1 MIKRLRRQLTALFT
15 ITTGLILTLVV
26 IGILVISAREFNK
39 KTLVSFQNQILNIT
53 SRLQS
58 GSTVSCTW
66 LSRLESDNRLI
77 IHIEDN
83 GRPLLYHGSW
93 TPDTGRDTLIMR
105 AREAAMA
112 ERIDPSSRPVSSSLL
127 RSSVF
132 TVTGDSNDTYL
143 GSVLVLP
150 TQTGFQSLTLLARKD
165 PMGFGLSRQGFLFL
179 LLNLAGITAL
189 MSVSWVLV
197 GKSLKPLAESQKQQN
212 EFIAAASHELRAPLA
227 VIRSSICAARTA
239 PDQREK
245 CMANIDRECSRMSC
259 LVGDMLLLASA
270 DTGQWSLR
278 TSSLDMDT
286 LLISIYERFE
296 PLYQDKGVC
305 LKLEL
310 PEASLPRICGDENR
324 LEQIFAVLLD
334 NALRYTPRG
343 RSVTLAASVQTDKNL
358 LSRSRSMV
366 CLTVSDQG
374 CGMDDETK
382 KHIFNRF
389 YRGDSARS
397 HKQNYGLGLSIAKE
411 LVQLHKGTISVSDSP
426 DKGACFLV
434 RLPAVPQSHA
444 SSR

>member
-1 MIKRLRRQLTALFT
+1 MIKQLRRQLTALFT

-39 KTLVSFQNQILNIT
+39 KTLDSFQNQILNIT

-93 TPDTGRDTLIMR
+93 TPDTRRDTLIMR

-150 TQTGFQSLTLLARKD
+150 TQTGFQSLTLLASKD
-165 PMGFGLSRQGFLFL
+165 SMGFGLFRQGILFL
-179 LLNLAGITAL
+179 LLNLAGIAAL
-189 MSVSWVLV
+189 MCVSWILV

-227 VIRSSICAARTA
+227 VIRSSI
-239 PDQREK
+239 
-245 CMANIDRECSRMSC
+245 
-259 LVGDMLLLASA
+259 L
-270 DTGQWSLR
+270 
-278 TSSLDMDT
+278 
-286 LLISIYERFE
+286 
-296 PLYQDKGVC
+296 
-305 LKLEL
+305 
-310 PEASLPRICGDENR
+310 
-324 LEQIFAVLLD
+324 QI
-334 NALRYTPRG
+334 
-343 RSVTLAASVQTDKNL
+343 
-358 LSRSRSMV
+358 
-366 CLTVSDQG
+366 
-374 CGMDDETK
+374 
-382 KHIFNRF
+382 
-389 YRGDSARS
+389 
-397 HKQNYGLGLSIAKE
+397 
-411 LVQLHKGTISVSDSP
+411 
-426 DKGACFLV
+426 
-434 RLPAVPQSHA
+434 
-444 SSR
+444 

>member
-39 KTLVSFQNQILNIT
+39 KNLDSFQNQILNIT

-93 TPDTGRDTLIMR
+93 TPDTRRDTLIMR

-112 ERIDPSSRPVSSSLL
+112 ERIDPSSRPV
-127 RSSVF
+127 SSVF

-197 GKSLKPLAESQKQQN
+197 GKSLKPLQK
-212 EFIAAASHELRAPLA
+212 
-227 VIRSSICAARTA
+227 AR
-239 PDQREK
+239 
-245 CMANIDRECSRMSC
+245 NSRM
-259 LVGDMLLLASA
+259 
-270 DTGQWSLR
+270 
-278 TSSLDMDT
+278 
-286 LLISIYERFE
+286 
-296 PLYQDKGVC
+296 
-305 LKLEL
+305 
-310 PEASLPRICGDENR
+310 
-324 LEQIFAVLLD
+324 
-334 NALRYTPRG
+334 
-343 RSVTLAASVQTDKNL
+343 NL
-358 LSRSRSMV
+358 
-366 CLTVSDQG
+366 
-374 CGMDDETK
+374 
-382 KHIFNRF
+382 
-389 YRGDSARS
+389 
-397 HKQNYGLGLSIAKE
+397 
-411 LVQLHKGTISVSDSP
+411 
-426 DKGACFLV
+426 
-434 RLPAVPQSHA
+434 
-444 SSR
+444 

>member
-39 KTLVSFQNQILNIT
+39 KNLDSFQNQILNIT

-132 TVTGDSNDTYL
+132 TVTGDCNDTYL

-165 PMGFGLSRQGFLFL
+165 PMGFGLYRQGFLFL

-245 CMANIDRECSRMSC
+245 FMDNSSFSFSSSVC
-259 LVGDMLLLASA
+259 
-270 DTGQWSLR
+270 TG
-278 TSSLDMDT
+278 SLD
-286 LLISIYERFE
+286 F
-296 PLYQDKGVC
+296 
-305 LKLEL
+305 
-310 PEASLPRICGDENR
+310 SL
-324 LEQIFAVLLD
+324 V
-334 NALRYTPRG
+334 
-343 RSVTLAASVQTDKNL
+343 
-358 LSRSRSMV
+358 
-366 CLTVSDQG
+366 
-374 CGMDDETK
+374 
-382 KHIFNRF
+382 
-389 YRGDSARS
+389 
-397 HKQNYGLGLSIAKE
+397 
-411 LVQLHKGTISVSDSP
+411 
-426 DKGACFLV
+426 
-434 RLPAVPQSHA
+434 A
-444 SSR
+444 SSFVYFKMLMA

>member
-1 MIKRLRRQLTALFT
+1 M
-15 ITTGLILTLVV
+15 V

-39 KTLVSFQNQILNIT
+39 KNLDSFQNQILNIT

-245 CMANIDRECSRMSC
+245 FMANIDRECSRMSC

-324 LEQIFAVLLD
+324 LEQILPSSWTTPCATRQEAAVSLWPHLF
-334 NALRYTPRG
+334 RQIRICSP
-343 RSVTLAASVQTDKNL
+343 AAGAWSASPCQTRAAAWTTRQK
-358 LSRSRSMV
+358 SIY
-366 CLTVSDQG
+366 LTVSTG
-374 CGMDDETK
+374 ETVPEATSR
-382 KHIFNRF
+382 IT
-389 YRGDSARS
+389 GW
-397 HKQNYGLGLSIAKE
+397 G
-411 LVQLHKGTISVSDSP
+411 SVLQRNW
-426 DKGACFLV
+426 F
-434 RLPAVPQSHA
+434 
-444 SSR
+444 SSTKAP

>member
-39 KTLVSFQNQILNIT
+39 KNLDSFQNQILNIT

-165 PMGFGLSRQGFLFL
+165 P
-179 LLNLAGITAL
+179 
-189 MSVSWVLV
+189 W
-197 GKSLKPLAESQKQQN
+197 
-212 EFIAAASHELRAPLA
+212 
-227 VIRSSICAARTA
+227 
-239 PDQREK
+239 
-245 CMANIDRECSRMSC
+245 
-259 LVGDMLLLASA
+259 
-270 DTGQWSLR
+270 
-278 TSSLDMDT
+278 
-286 LLISIYERFE
+286 
-296 PLYQDKGVC
+296 
-305 LKLEL
+305 
-310 PEASLPRICGDENR
+310 
-324 LEQIFAVLLD
+324 
-334 NALRYTPRG
+334 
-343 RSVTLAASVQTDKNL
+343 
-358 LSRSRSMV
+358 
-366 CLTVSDQG
+366 
-374 CGMDDETK
+374 
-382 KHIFNRF
+382 
-389 YRGDSARS
+389 DSACPGRVFCS
-397 HKQNYGLGLSIAKE
+397 FFSIWLE
-411 LVQLHKGTISVSDSP
+411 SP
-426 DKGACFLV
+426 
-434 RLPAVPQSHA
+434 R
-444 SSR
+444 

>member
-15 ITTGLILTLVV
+15 MTTGLILTLVV
-26 IGILVISAREFNK
+26 IGILVISAREFSK
-39 KTLVSFQNQILNIT
+39 KAMDAFQNQMLNIT

-58 GSTVSCTW
+58 GSTISCTW

-83 GRPLLYHGSW
+83 GKPLLYRGSW
-93 TPDTGRDTLIMR
+93 SPASERDTLIMR
-105 AREAAMA
+105 AREAAKA
-112 ERIDPSSRPVSSSLL
+112 QGIDPSVRPVSSSLL

-132 TVTGDSNDTYL
+132 TVTGDRSDTYL

-227 VIRSSICAARTA
+227 VIRSSICAVRAA

-245 CMANIDRECSRMSC
+245 FMDNMDRECSRMSC

-278 TSSLDMDT
+278 KSPLDMDT
-286 LLISIYERFE
+286 LLISVYERFE

-310 PEASLPRICGDENR
+310 PESSLPRVSGDENR
-324 LEQIFAVLLD
+324 LEQVLAVLLD
-334 NALRYTPRG
+334 NALRYTPKG
-343 RSVTLAASVQTDKNL
+343 RKVRLAASVQTDKHL
-358 LSRSRSMV
+358 LSRSRDMV

-374 CGMDDETK
+374 CGMDNEAK
-382 KHIFNRF
+382 KHIFDRF
-389 YRGDSARS
+389 YRGDSSRS
-397 HKQNYGLGLSIAKE
+397 DKQNYGLGLSIAKE
-411 LVQLHKGTISVSDSP
+411 LVQLHGGAISVSDSP
-426 DKGACFLV
+426 EGGACFQV
-434 RLPAVPQSHA
+434 RLPAGPDSQSL
-444 SSR
+444 SR

>member
-39 KTLVSFQNQILNIT
+39 KNLVSFQNQILNIT

-58 GSTVSCTW
+58 GTTISCTW

-83 GRPLLYHGSW
+83 GKPLLYRGSW
-93 TPDTGRDTLIMR
+93 TPASGRDTLIMR
-105 AREAAMA
+105 AREAAMS

-132 TVTGDSNDTYL
+132 TVTGDCNDTYL

-150 TQTGFQSLTLLARKD
+150 TRTGFQSLTLLACKD
-165 PMGFGLSRQGFLFL
+165 PMGFGLYRQGILFF
-179 LLNLAGITAL
+179 LLNLAGIAAL

-197 GKSLKPLAESQKQQN
+197 GKSLKPLAEGQKQQN

-245 CMANIDRECSRMSC
+245 FMDNMDRECSRMSC

-270 DTGQWSLR
+270 DTGHWSLR
-278 TSSLDMDT
+278 TCPKPPCPGYAAMKTAWNRFLPSSWTMPCAT
-286 LLISIYERFE
+286 RQEAAVSVWPHPYRRISICS
-296 PLYQDKGVC
+296 PAAGAWSASPYQTRAAAWTTRQRNIYLTGSTG
-305 LKLEL
+305 ETA
-310 PEASLPRICGDENR
+310 PEATSRITGWGS
-324 LEQIFAVLLD
+324 VLQR
-334 NALRYTPRG
+334 NWY
-343 RSVTLAASVQTDKNL
+343 
-358 LSRSRSMV
+358 
-366 CLTVSDQG
+366 
-374 CGMDDETK
+374 
-382 KHIFNRF
+382 
-389 YRGDSARS
+389 
-397 HKQNYGLGLSIAKE
+397 
-411 LVQLHKGTISVSDSP
+411 
-426 DKGACFLV
+426 
-434 RLPAVPQSHA
+434 
-444 SSR
+444 SSTEAP